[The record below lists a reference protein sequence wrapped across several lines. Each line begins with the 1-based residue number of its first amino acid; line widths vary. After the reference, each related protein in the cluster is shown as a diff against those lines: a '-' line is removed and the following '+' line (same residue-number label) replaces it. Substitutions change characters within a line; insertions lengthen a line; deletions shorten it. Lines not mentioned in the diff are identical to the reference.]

1 MFANACRRATCFTRP
16 VVISRRY
23 FERSTD
29 CGCGAFVVINEEG
42 WVVTAAHLLSPYDRI
57 QKDTEEIVEYY
68 HTIHTIEQ
76 EEHVPR
82 AEKFEKIQKLRNN
95 PKWITNLSYWWGMD
109 GVQLTDIRPLP
120 EGDLVLGR
128 LAPFDPNAW
137 PAYPVFKSPVDLGV
151 GTALCKLGY
160 PFQRVRATFREANNS
175 FELDPTVHMLAAFP
189 MEGLYTRTLCKG
201 KSADGRYD
209 IKFLETSSP
218 GLKGQSGGPILDANG
233 TIWGLQ
239 SRTDNYAYGTVARME
254 KDGREVEEEQ
264 RINLGIGI
272 HPELIISF
280 LRDNRVRFSLSDY

>member
-1 MFANACRRATCFTRP
+1 MFANACKRGTCFTRP

-23 FERSTD
+23 FDRSTD
-29 CGCGAFVVINEEG
+29 SLCGAFVVINDEG
-42 WVVTAAHLLSPYDRI
+42 WIVTAAHLLSAYSRI
-57 QKDTEEIVEYY
+57 QRDAEEIIAYY

-76 EEHVPR
+76 EEGAPQ
-82 AEKFEKIQKLRNN
+82 AEKFEKIRRLKDN

-128 LAPFDPNAW
+128 LSPFDPNAW
-137 PAYPVFKSPVDLGV
+137 PVYPVFKSPDDLGV

-160 PFQRVRATFREANNS
+160 PLQRVHATFREANNS
-175 FELDPTVHMLAAFP
+175 FDLGPSARTLACFP
-189 MEGLYTRTLCKG
+189 MEGLYTRTLHAG
-201 KSADGRYD
+201 KSGDGRYD

-233 TIWGLQ
+233 TIWGVQ
-239 SRTDNYAYGTVARME
+239 SRTDNHAYGAVARVE

-264 RINLGIGI
+264 WINLGIGI
-272 HPELIISF
+272 HPELIVSF
-280 LRDNRVRFSLSDY
+280 LKDNGVRFLLSDY